1 MRPTWLIEANVDGL
15 PSEPLRAEVRRQG
28 MACHVVKHLPS
39 LPLPKDIAGAE
50 SVPVDA
56 CTVFRGTLTLLRH
69 IRATRR
75 WRSGGWCH
83 FANLSCS
90 TYYAYYGPFLLNRD
104 YALLPVAEAVRLADR
119 LFARYGNGGVLF
131 VRPDAVDKAF
141 TGTLADRPSF
151 VGKLA
156 AVAVDPT
163 VAVLV
168 AAPKKITHEWRLL
181 VANGEVFAGSQYR
194 SDREPEVVAGCPGE
208 VTAFAQTVLREV
220 EWQWR
225 PDPLFV
231 MDVCASE
238 DGLRLL
244 ELNSFSCSGHYL
256 ADLETVVRKASE
268 LAALSW

>member
-28 MACHVVKHLPS
+28 MACHIVKHLPS
-39 LPLPKDIAGAE
+39 LQRPKDVAGAE
-50 SVPVDA
+50 SVPLDA
-56 CTVFRGTLTLLRH
+56 CTIFRGTLTLLRH
-69 IRATRR
+69 LRGARR
-75 WRSGGWCH
+75 WRPGGWCN
-83 FANLSCS
+83 FANLACS
-90 TYYAYYGPFLLNRD
+90 TYYAYFGPFLLNRD

-119 LFARYGNGGVLF
+119 LFTRYASGGVLF
-131 VRPDAVDKAF
+131 VRPDAVDKSF
-141 TGTLADRPSF
+141 TGTVADRPAF
-151 VGKLA
+151 VRTLS

-163 VAVLV
+163 VAVVV
-168 AAPKKITHEWRLL
+168 AAPKKISHEWRLL
-181 VANGEVFAGSQYR
+181 VAHGEVIAGSQYR
-194 SDREPEVVAGCPGE
+194 SDREPEVVAGYPDG
-208 VTAFAQTVLREV
+208 VAAFAQTVLREV
-220 EWQWR
+220 EWR

-256 ADLETVVRKASE
+256 ADLPTVVRRASD